1 MSIRILLVEDHQLVR
16 EGTRRILEQSADL
29 QVVGE
34 AADGDEALRLVD
46 ELLPDVILMDVRMPN
61 LNGIKTTQAIKARY
75 PTMRIL
81 ALSAHEDDHYVF
93 PLLEAGAN
101 GYLLKTASPT
111 ELIAAIRAV
120 YAGSSAFDHQIAG
133 KMVHRMAHGQLYRS
147 EEMVEGL
154 TGRQLE
160 VLAAVAEGKTNR
172 EIGAS
177 LSISAQTVQVH
188 LRNIFAKL
196 GVSNRAEAVVYAIGQ
211 GWLNVESP
219 HG

>member
-16 EGTRRILEQSADL
+16 EGTRRILEQSEDL

-34 AADGDEALRLVD
+34 AADGDQALRLVD

-61 LNGIKTTQAIKARY
+61 LNGIKTTQAIKARH
-75 PTMRIL
+75 PAMRIL

-101 GYLLKTASPT
+101 GYLLKTASPS
-111 ELIAAIRAV
+111 ELIAAVRAV
-120 YAGSSAFDHQIAG
+120 YAGSSAFDPQIAG
-133 KMVHRMAHGQLYRS
+133 KMVHRMTHGQLYRS

-196 GVSNRAEAVVYAIGQ
+196 GVQ
-211 GWLNVESP
+211 
-219 HG
+219 